1 MTRPRNALGACLVNR
16 GKSTTRVEWWKR
28 TIDTIGDKKQ
38 KMGALSR
45 ISCCYVSDGDMTRNV
60 SSSNDVGLP
69 PNPASDIGDLWVMGS
84 SGQIFCECH
93 TRPRV
98 IYVESNV

>member
-1 MTRPRNALGACLVNR
+1 MTRPHNAVGACLVNI
-16 GKSTTRVEWWKR
+16 GKRTTRVEWWKR
-28 TIDTIGDKKQ
+28 KINTIGDKTQ
-38 KMGALSR
+38 KMGSLSR

-98 IYVESNV
+98 IYVESSV